1 MAQLGARFGG
11 FVRENEP
18 TVRREIREIRA
29 RSDHGG
35 AAPSGR
41 GVLFVELDDR
51 GREITDVSV
60 FHNEA

>member
-1 MAQLGARFGG
+1 MAWTGG
-11 FVRENEP
+11 KDSP
-18 TVRREIREIRA
+18 TVI
-29 RSDHGG
+29 
-35 AAPSGR
+35 AAGNTVAVAITTPSGR

>member
-1 MAQLGARFGG
+1 VAVAI
-11 FVRENEP
+11 
-18 TVRREIREIRA
+18 TT
-29 RSDHGG
+29 
-35 AAPSGR
+35 PSGR